1 MNFPIDVLYL
11 DGRHCVVRMEE
22 NLRPWRVAKVSLQTA
37 SVLVGAAV
45 LSVLLFPTIAGQ
57 LLHQRQSRSE

>member
-1 MNFPIDVLYL
+1 
-11 DGRHCVVRMEE
+11 VVITEIAVR
-22 NLRPWRVAKVSLQTA
+22 AKTMSQQMG

-57 LLHQRQSRSE
+57 LLHRRATSGPGAGKGVITGD